1 MASKFDPNI
10 YMGNPDLPSVKATF
24 EYTPEQIKEIQKCAK
39 NITHFAQSHFYITTL
54 DNGKQKI
61 KLYAPQKRIIKS
73 LGKHNRVCVL
83 ASRQTGKCVYEK
95 TLIKIRNKQTLVVEE
110 LTIGEFHNRLK
121 LKKEL

>member
-1 MASKFDPNI
+1 MANKFDPNI

-24 EYTPEQIKEIQKCAK
+24 EYTPEQIKEIQKCSK

-54 DNGKQKI
+54 DDGKQKI

-83 ASRQTGKCVYEK
+83 ASRQTGKCVHK
-95 TLIKIRNKQTLVVEE
+95 DTIIKIRNKKTQMIEE
-110 LTIGEFHNRLK
+110 ITMRDFHNK
-121 LKKEL
+121 LKMATCN